1 MNEEFDNTLTLKN
14 EMGIDVTINV
24 FDIVDSEEFDKTFII
39 YSLDGDKSVLYA
51 SILNEEELTYSLDT
65 IIDEKEVSFV
75 DELIKYF
82 TSDDIEEE
90 SI

>member
-24 FDIVDSEEFDKTFII
+24 FDIVDSDEFDKTFII
-39 YSLDGDKSVLYA
+39 YTLDGDKSVLYA

-65 IIDEKEVSFV
+65 IIDENEISFV

-90 SI
+90 SV

>member
-39 YSLDGDKSVLYA
+39 YSLDGDKRVLYA

-65 IIDEKEVSFV
+65 ITNEKEITFV

>member
-24 FDIVDSEEFDKTFII
+24 FDIVDSDEFDKTFII
-39 YSLDGDKSVLYA
+39 YTLDGDKNVLYA

-90 SI
+90 SV

>member
-14 EMGIDVTINV
+14 ENGVDVTINV
-24 FDIVDSEEFDKTFII
+24 FDIVDSDEFNKTFII

-65 IIDEKEVSFV
+65 IIDDKEINFV
-75 DELIKYF
+75 DELINYF

-90 SI
+90 SV

>member
-24 FDIVDSEEFDKTFII
+24 FDIVDSDEFDKTFII
-39 YSLDGDKSVLYA
+39 YTLDGDKNVLYA

-75 DELIKYF
+75 DDLIKYF

-90 SI
+90 SV